1 MGIIKKL
8 KKHFRRKEKLQK
20 LGTREIYS
28 ISSFDPSKKTILFT
42 SRDFPTHDKDSGSN
56 RLKEIIL
63 IYKSLDYNC
72 ILFAPD
78 MFEDDPYVEFYAGQ
92 NIIVFV
98 ENMKFRSIYDF
109 AESLKKI
116 DYVWFNGP
124 LALNL
129 FYKKM
134 KTVLPHAKYIYDMVD
149 IHFLRFR
156 RAIEIEPNRIS
167 LKKNYRH
174 FFRLETVVAPKLD
187 YIIAISDKEKEI
199 MSQYADENKIITIS
213 NIHYPKI
220 NISERK
226 DFTSSQGI
234 IFIGSIHEPNIDAV
248 KFLYDKIMPLVWKEN
263 PELEVSVIG
272 NVSEKLDL
280 KQYPKFKFLG
290 FVESIEDH
298 FMSSRLMV
306 APLRFGA
313 GVKGKI
319 GQAFEYY
326 LPVVTTD
333 IGAEGMQLV
342 NEKNVLIANEEKSF
356 AEAILRL
363 YNDEGLWN
371 TLRDHSIDS
380 LRIFSPREAQKTLK
394 NFNF

>member
-1 MGIIKKL
+1 MGIIKRI
-8 KKHFRRKEKLQK
+8 KKHFRRKEKLKTLNTQ
-20 LGTREIYS
+20 EI
-28 ISSFDPSKKTILFT
+28 INIKFLDPSKKTILFT

-63 IYKSLDYNC
+63 IYKNLGYNC
-72 ILFAPD
+72 ILFAPH
-78 MFEDDPYVEFYAGQ
+78 MFEDDLYVKFYQ
-92 NIIVFV
+92 QHHIIVFV
-98 ENMKFRSIYDF
+98 ENVKFKNIYDF
-109 AESLKKI
+109 LISLKKI
-116 DYVWFNGP
+116 DFIWFNGP

-134 KTVLPHAKYIYDMVD
+134 KTILPHAKFMYDMVD
-149 IHFLRFR
+149 IHFLRYK

-167 LKKNYRH
+167 LKKKYKH
-174 FFRLETVVAPKLD
+174 FFRLETVVAPQLD

-199 MSQYADENKIITIS
+199 MSQYADKNKIITIS

-220 NISERK
+220 DIFERN
-226 DFTSSQGI
+226 DFAASKGI

-248 KFLYDKIMPLVWKEN
+248 KFLYDKIMPLVWNVN
-263 PELEVSVIG
+263 PELEVSILG
-272 NVSEKLDL
+272 NVADKLDL
-280 KQYPKFKFLG
+280 KLYPKFKFLG

-298 FMSSRLMV
+298 FMKSKIMV

-319 GQAFEYY
+319 GQAFEYF

-342 NEKNVLIANEEKSF
+342 NEKNVLIANDEKSF
-356 AEAILRL
+356 AEAIIHLN
-363 YNDEGLWN
+363 NDEDLWN
-371 TLRDHSIDS
+371 TLREHSVDS
-380 LRIFSPREAQKTLK
+380 LKPFSVAAVSETLK
-394 NFNF
+394 KIN

>member
-8 KKHFRRKEKLQK
+8 KKHFRRKEKLK
-20 LGTREIYS
+20 ALGTQEI
-28 ISSFDPSKKTILFT
+28 INITSFDPSRKTILFV

-63 IYKSLDYNC
+63 IYKDLGYNC
-72 ILFAPD
+72 ILFAPN
-78 MFEDDPYVEFYAGQ
+78 MFEDDAYVKFYEQ
-92 NIIVFV
+92 KDIIVFV
-98 ENMKFRSIYDF
+98 ENNKFNTIYDF
-109 AESLKKI
+109 ITVFRKI
-116 DYVWFNGP
+116 DFVWFNGP

-134 KTVLPHAKYIYDMVD
+134 KTILPHAKFMYDMVD
-149 IHFLRFR
+149 IHFLRYK
-156 RAIEIEPNRIS
+156 RAIELEPHRIS
-167 LKKNYRH
+167 LKKKYKH
-174 FFRLETVVAPKLD
+174 FFRLETVVAPQLD
-187 YIIAISDKEKEI
+187 YIISISDKEKEI
-199 MSQYADENKIITIS
+199 MSQYADKNKIITIS

-220 NISERK
+220 DISERK
-226 DFTSSQGI
+226 DFATSEGI

-272 NVSEKLDL
+272 NVAEKLDL

-371 TLRDHSIDS
+371 ILSKNSTDS
-380 LRIFSPREAQKTLK
+380 LKPFIITAVAETLK
-394 NFNF
+394 KIK